1 MYNGIWRML
10 TILRANN
17 QEEEQKAKNLGSWKI
32 RKNNKRK
39 LDYITKLF
47 HKEWIKHTIQ
57 DINAE

>member
-1 MYNGIWRML
+1 ML

-39 LDYITKLF
+39 LEYITKLF